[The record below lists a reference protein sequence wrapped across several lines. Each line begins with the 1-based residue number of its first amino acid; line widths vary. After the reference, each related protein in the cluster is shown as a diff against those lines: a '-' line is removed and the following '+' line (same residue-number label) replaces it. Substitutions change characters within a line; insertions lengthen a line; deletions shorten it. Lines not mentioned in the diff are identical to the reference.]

1 MTSHPSIFFF
11 SIFSYAHPSC
21 PSLPFPCAVAPCSSQ
36 LFSEGKD
43 IPCPQALLAFT
54 SCFGRRH
61 FHQPPV
67 GAALGLGV
75 VARALHSRDEA
86 TVPHACPAELAEVV
100 QAAGDAGQQVELIE
114 QAPGLEG
121 ERENSHSSPG
131 EQHGE
136 LRWPPTHSSCLGFS
150 KDVSCQHLRV
160 SQALGTVAGHRGCH
174 TPQLVPWPH
183 SLPAERERAPT
194 ALPPFP

>member
-1 MTSHPSIFFF
+1 M
-11 SIFSYAHPSC
+11 
-21 PSLPFPCAVAPCSSQ
+21 
-36 LFSEGKD
+36 
-43 IPCPQALLAFT
+43 
-54 SCFGRRH
+54 
-61 FHQPPV
+61 
-67 GAALGLGV
+67 

-131 EQHGE
+131 E

-150 KDVSCQHLRV
+150 KGVSCQHLRV
-160 SQALGTVAGHRGCH
+160 SQGTGDSGRSQGLPHTTAG
-174 TPQLVPWPH
+174 PM
-183 SLPAERERAPT
+183 APLT
-194 ALPPFP
+194 AS